1 MKNCSFQNSVS
12 KILWYFFI
20 IPSKLHWIDLTY
32 IILWPKIFMTHI
44 WTIFNKINIYAKKVI
59 NKGQISKISSLTHY
73 HFSLKK
79 ITGSKIDFLLRFIM
93 GNVYNFSR
101 FGSHSQYLLQFLNVI
116 GFTAIQ
122 NPRRHHI
129 F

>member
-59 NKGQISKISSLTHY
+59 NKGQISKISSLTHC
-73 HFSLKK
+73 HFSHEKNSQERKQFSCGDLLLG
-79 ITGSKIDFLLRFIM
+79 IFRSFL
-93 GNVYNFSR
+93 
-101 FGSHSQYLLQFLNVI
+101 HSEFLAHFFFLSYHPGLLQYKSHK
-116 GFTAIQ
+116 
-122 NPRRHHI
+122 HHI